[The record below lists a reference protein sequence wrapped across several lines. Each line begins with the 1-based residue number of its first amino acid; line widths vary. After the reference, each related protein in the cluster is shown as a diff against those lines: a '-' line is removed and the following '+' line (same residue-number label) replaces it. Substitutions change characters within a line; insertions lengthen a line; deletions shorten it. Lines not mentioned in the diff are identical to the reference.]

1 MIEELIR
8 IENGIF
14 VNAGHEY
21 HFDAML
27 SKGECVGIYVDNHRT
42 SGTAFREFFSEKT
55 RIESGKVFIY
65 GKRTGY
71 SEMHRWVRENTIV
84 IDRNR
89 FQAKE
94 LTALDYVCAF
104 DKSAHRVRLHAEADR
119 LFTKEAKETKEQ
131 MGILFDW
138 DTPLTT
144 LSMPD
149 YYRLSAYK
157 AWLSRAQIVVLDRIT
172 EILRQQDL
180 KPFMDCIRLLMEHG
194 TAVFL
199 MDLDENFMFRFADR
213 IDILKN
219 RRLCY
224 SLDPDEYGSRLYDI
238 LGWKPGRLS
247 RGPSSDEPLS
257 FFMQPDPD
265 SRFYSD
271 SSLHSGGT
279 ADRSLEKTTG
289 AKITGTDLFNK
300 NTGTKITG
308 TDLSGKN
315 TGAKITGTNL
325 SGKNT
330 GTDSFHAFTA
340 PEKTPVLSVSNL
352 TFSGIPPMDFSLDSG
367 EIGLLQDEN
376 YRTGIC
382 IQNCFLGKKNWEYG
396 TFLLDGR
403 AVTCRELRKMV
414 GTKIAVQIAMPDRA
428 GGVLFDNLSALE
440 NLSTSLIPKAGK
452 HILRKHM
459 MDSILDEASEWF
471 DKDDLLK
478 PISTWSM
485 PNRLRLSYFKW
496 YLMNPRLLICL
507 FPFLGQESIYHE
519 MILDMLVLC
528 AKRGIAVWVISSG
541 IHSIHEKARSREFL
555 ERVRFLD

>member
-14 VNAGHEY
+14 VNAGSEY

-42 SGTAFREFFSEKT
+42 SGTAFREIFSEKT
-55 RIESGKVFIY
+55 RIESGKVFIC

-71 SEMHRWVRENTIV
+71 TEMYRWIRENTIV

-104 DKSAHRVRLHAEADR
+104 DKNAHLVRLNAEAER
-119 LFTKEAKETKEQ
+119 LFSEEAKQVKEQ
-131 MGILFDW
+131 MDILFGW

-149 YYRLSAYK
+149 YYRLSVYK
-157 AWLSRAQIVVLDRIT
+157 AWLSRAQVVVLDRIT

-199 MDLDENFMFRFADR
+199 MDLDENFMFRFTDR

-224 SLDPDEYGSRLYDI
+224 RLDPEEYGSKLYDI
-238 LGWKPGRLS
+238 LGWKPGRRA
-247 RGPSSDEPLS
+247 RGGSSDTPLT
-257 FFMQPDPD
+257 FFMQPDSD
-265 SRFYSD
+265 SRYDSD
-271 SSLHSGGT
+271 SRRHPDNRFFSGEGLRSDEKLDSDSRRHSG
-279 ADRSLEKTTG
+279 D
-289 AKITGTDLFNK
+289 F
-300 NTGTKITG
+300 
-308 TDLSGKN
+308 SGSALDN
-315 TGAKITGTNL
+315 NPV
-325 SGKNT
+325 
-330 GTDSFHAFTA
+330 TDSSHIVT
-340 PEKTPVLSVSNL
+340 PQEKTPVLSVSNL
-352 TFSGIPPMDFSLDSG
+352 TFAGIPPIDFSLDSG

-382 IQNCFLGKKNWEYG
+382 IQNCFLRKKNWDYG

-403 AVTCRELRKMV
+403 PMTCRELRKMV

-452 HILRKHM
+452 RILHKHM
-459 MDSILDEASEWF
+459 MDSILDEAAEWF
-471 DKDDLLK
+471 DKDDLLR
-478 PISTWSM
+478 PISAWSM
-485 PNRLRLSYFKW
+485 PDRLRLSYFKW

-541 IHSIHEKARSREFL
+541 VHTIHEKARSREFL